1 MKSDRKMFR
10 KTLVVVMMLACLP
23 LLGRAYASVE
33 TFVAEPEREVTLTV
47 DSNGCVSIYG
57 NISIMQGYV
66 DFYITDPSG
75 NTLCLFNM
83 TAFTDFNIA
92 SPENGTYTFHIANPW
107 SPNNVTATLFY
118 GKSFRVVIQEEMR
131 MWQEISTSTF
141 TTSTTATPALAWIGP
156 LTEFQISVLSGV
168 LVTII
173 SALLIDVFREKRQKW
188 KDGESKTPV
197 VIKHS

>member
-1 MKSDRKMFR
+1 
-10 KTLVVVMMLACLP
+10 
-23 LLGRAYASVE
+23 
-33 TFVAEPEREVTLTV
+33 
-47 DSNGCVSIYG
+47 
-57 NISIMQGYV
+57 
-66 DFYITDPSG
+66 
-75 NTLCLFNM
+75 
-83 TAFTDFNIA
+83 
-92 SPENGTYTFHIANPW
+92 
-107 SPNNVTATLFY
+107 
-118 GKSFRVVIQEEMR
+118 

-156 LTEFQISVLSGV
+156 LREILISVLSGV